1 MSRQVSTPVCAQ
13 RNTRGERDE
22 DVGDG
27 VRVHEGDM
35 PQPEQTSSAT
45 PCDRFLLLL
54 EVDVLEAVEGAR
66 ADAGYLRLWQQ
77 IRGVGLGPFL
87 FLCAR
92 CTMNGNGDPQ
102 FVVEWPVDMSLPH
115 LVKRLIRQSGGGSQ
129 DRPSLRLRCVQSIP
143 LRPKQQ
149 EPPLREMVEGPSL
162 FVAKEIVVNAS
173 PVTVLTGTDNSGE
186 VEEEKDGGVK
196 DVEEEEF
203 LLSLLQQTCVWSVAL
218 LERCGVLTSS
228 GGSPCPE
235 WSNWSYVD
243 MAVRAVRYLQQA
255 TCTRPQHE
263 KTMDIVG
270 MIVEWASVMHAAFV
284 APPRPESHVS
294 QAGTGAVT
302 EEGSFR
308 VPPAM
313 TPAQK
318 YPTKNEKSPAP
329 YVDSLMTPERMT
341 PPRPLHPSSLAS
353 VQFPASATKNG
364 SGSQGSGAS
373 VETEK
378 TIREA
383 VPLRIHGNTSTPLKM
398 KRRLTTA
405 VKEHDMPFMS
415 VCSEVLEAAFQLQ
428 QSHAQSKRSHFSN
441 SDAEERVDG
450 EDGHPADADAGF
462 VSGKESSP
470 ASGVGMFGTV
480 ATSQME
486 LLEGCSQPP
495 CSTQGNDASDGGGFL
510 PSLIHRLVS
519 LRHTSS
525 NGRLA
530 SQLSRIAK
538 GDFFP
543 SRGMLD
549 KEDLLRQRLGKTII
563 VRFYDLDPQ
572 KPPQQHQPCLNE
584 NSTAQLSLS
593 ASSIAAGF
601 FNNTGHPCY
610 LFITHTDI
618 ILASVFDDNYP
629 PQPWTATNRNNTAAD
644 AFNGESRSIISGDSS
659 SASSSESM
667 NSSDGNNS
675 TSSSSGG
682 GGGGGGNNRG
692 GDNTLDD
699 GTIYMK
705 HMLVIP
711 RVSLMEIW
719 RPPTATD
726 ASMATVLRLQ
736 TRSCR
741 RVWLAFQEENE
752 LRRVCMELNSGLN
765 ASFGNLF
772 LASAQRKWRMTALA
786 LVAGDVLPSPHT
798 PFYQQVLQNLL
809 VAFADVESRREHR
822 STASSEQP
830 PATDGTVVTPPLE
843 EEKAEARQGTLK
855 KLFHFWWLY
864 SPMREYMRQGIPT
877 RQWRLSC
884 VNSRYEHFSSYPAKF
899 VVPSSLEDD
908 ELVQSADLR
917 ARGRVE
923 ALSYYYSN
931 TGAGIVRAAQP
942 AAVNICASAS
952 KIDVLKSYRRA
963 SGMRVCTFDLRSRIR
978 AYANTIIGGGFRIME
993 TGRYCSLA
1001 NIHTV
1006 REAYEALSTA
1016 VLDNNPTFLAVMRA
1030 AGNMATSRKDNTA
1043 PATPSVGLSNVESP
1057 EKAATAWIE
1066 HIHGLLRTATEA
1078 ARLIAG
1084 VSEEDALPP
1093 AATGTA
1099 AGGAPLNIMYSLGSV
1114 SANGFNSAGTNVGGL
1129 NDRFIPRSSTLYVW
1143 TRAFRPIPFR
1153 TGGGSSGAAAA
1164 GGGGAPRWLEQQQQ
1178 NVQSPPSYTQ
1188 PDNRKN
1194 ARLVI
1199 VNCSDGWDRT
1209 TQVCALTELLLDPY
1223 FRTVEGFIT
1232 LLEKEFVSFGH
1243 PCLLRSS
1250 TLGSHSDRSTG
1261 ATVTDGGFIDI
1272 HDSCRIPTSENCQS
1286 SPIILQFLDA
1296 VHQLL
1301 RLYPHCFEF
1310 TEAFLLLIVDL
1321 MHAGILGTF
1330 AVNCEADVYRWGI
1343 EHQTLSLSQFFAVL
1357 FATTIRTDRHHSLEA
1372 ANDTEN
1378 CHDVLEEG
1386 EEQEEQE
1393 PTEPG
1398 FLSSSA
1404 VPLQCFYQSCGGGT
1418 VLGAVGWDSTTG
1430 SNPRRM
1436 AMTYDAI
1443 HHSGLLNPHFSLAD
1457 NKLLF
1462 GPLLDVVRQ
1471 PQLQLW
1477 ERFFLR
1483 HNFWC
1488 ERAAKI
1494 RQFSEQS
1501 TSTVHA
1507 SVVESTTAMTMP
1519 HSVQPLLETGPMLH
1533 PATGE
1538 RRRPRMNPAVL
1549 MKPTDLN
1556 EFPSVNKT
1564 QGTVTLSLVSN
1575 MKRKAIGEGIFTP
1588 PARLT
1593 PTSTILPGGRS
1604 EASRSG
1610 NQFAPC
1616 TLPRAASHGSLAAFS
1631 SSSSSFVGMQ
1641 QQEHHQKLSPSSLLQ
1656 RGAAGPVITGGYTM
1670 NGHYNSFV
1678 GGGMTKRQSPMKPSN
1693 NVEFVASPCVS
1704 STEGTRH
1711 AQQKSASTEPSGAQ
1725 VRTYNTLLNMLD
1737 QAFE

>member
-1 MSRQVSTPVCAQ
+1 MSRRVSTPVCTQ

-27 VRVHEGDM
+27 FRLQESDM
-35 PQPEQTSSAT
+35 PQPEQTSSAV
-45 PCDRFLLLL
+45 PRDRFLLLL

-66 ADAGYLRLWQQ
+66 TDAGYLRHWQH
-77 IRGVGLGPFL
+77 IRGAGLGPFL
-87 FLCAR
+87 FLCAS
-92 CTMNGNGDPQ
+92 CTMKGSGGLQ
-102 FVVEWPVDMSLPH
+102 FVVERPVDMSLPH
-115 LVKRLIRQSGGGSQ
+115 LVKRLTRQSGGGNQ

-143 LRPKQQ
+143 LRPKQH
-149 EPPLREMVEGPSL
+149 EPPLREVVEGPSL
-162 FVAKEIVVNAS
+162 FVTKENVVNAS
-173 PVTVLTGTDNSGE
+173 PVTVPAETDSSGE
-186 VEEEKDGGVK
+186 VEEEDGVVK
-196 DVEEEEF
+196 DVEEEAF
-203 LLSLLQQTCVWSVAL
+203 LLSLLRQTSVWNVAL
-218 LERCGVLTSS
+218 LERCGILTSS

-235 WSNWSYVD
+235 WSNWSCVD

-263 KTMDIVG
+263 RAIDIVG
-270 MIVEWASVMHAAFV
+270 MIVEWASVMHAALV
-284 APPRPESHVS
+284 VHPRPESHVS
-294 QAGTGAVT
+294 QAGAGAVA
-302 EEGSFR
+302 EEVFSR
-308 VPPAM
+308 VPPEI

-329 YVDSLMTPERMT
+329 HDDSLVTPGRMT
-341 PPRPLHPSSLAS
+341 PPRPLLPSSLAS
-353 VQFPASATKNG
+353 VQFPASATKNR
-364 SGSQGSGAS
+364 SGSRGSGAS

-383 VPLRIHGNTSTPLKM
+383 VPLQTHGNTSTPLEM

-428 QSHAQSKRSHFSN
+428 QSHVQSKRSHFRN
-441 SDAEERVDG
+441 SDAGERVDG
-450 EDGHPADADAGF
+450 EDGHSADADAGV
-462 VSGKESSP
+462 VSGRESSP
-470 ASGVGMFGTV
+470 ASCGGMFGTV

-486 LLEGCSQPP
+486 PSEGCGQPP
-495 CSTQGNDASDGGGFL
+495 CSTPGNDASDGSGFL

-519 LRHTSS
+519 IRHTSS
-525 NGRLA
+525 NGRVA
-530 SQLSRIAK
+530 GQLSRIAK

-572 KPPQQHQPCLNE
+572 RPQQQHQPCLHE
-584 NSTAQLSLS
+584 NNTAQLGLS

-629 PQPWTATNRNNTAAD
+629 PQSWAATNRNNTAVD
-644 AFNGESRSIISGDSS
+644 AFNSESRSSSGGGS
-659 SASSSESM
+659 SASSGSSSSSRRRRSM
-667 NSSDGNNS
+667 NNSNGNNS
-675 TSSSSGG
+675 TSS
-682 GGGGGGNNRG
+682 GGGGNNRG
-692 GDNTLDD
+692 RDNTLDD

-719 RPPTATD
+719 RPLTATD

-752 LRRVCMELNSGLN
+752 LRRVCTELNSGLN

-830 PATDGTVVTPPLE
+830 SATDGTEVTPPLE
-843 EEKAEARQGTLK
+843 EEKAEVRQGELK
-855 KLFHFWWLY
+855 TLFHFWWLY

-884 VNSRYEHFSSYPAKF
+884 VNSRYDHFSSYPATF
-899 VVPSSLEDD
+899 VVPSSLDDD

-923 ALSYYYSN
+923 ALSYYYLN

-978 AYANTIIGGGFRIME
+978 AYANTIVGGGFRIME

-1006 REAYEALSTA
+1006 REAYEALSAA

-1043 PATPSVGLSNVESP
+1043 PTTSPVGLSTVESP
-1057 EKAATAWIE
+1057 EKAAAAWIE
-1066 HIHGLLRTATEA
+1066 HIHGLLRTATDA

-1093 AATGTA
+1093 AATGAA
-1099 AGGAPLNIMYSLGSV
+1099 AGGAPLNIMHSLGSV
-1114 SANGFNSAGTNVGGL
+1114 SANGFNSAGMNVGGL

-1143 TRAFRPIPFR
+1143 RRAFRPIPFR
-1153 TGGGSSGAAAA
+1153 TGSGSSGAAAA
-1164 GGGGAPRWLEQQQQ
+1164 GAPRWLEQQQQ

-1250 TLGSHSDRSTG
+1250 TLGSHSDWSTG

-1321 MHAGILGTF
+1321 MHAGIVGTF

-1343 EHQTLSLSQFFAVL
+1343 EQQTLSLSQFFAVL
-1357 FATTIRTDRHHSLEA
+1357 FATTIRTDRHQPLEA
-1372 ANDTEN
+1372 ANDGEN

-1393 PTEPG
+1393 PTETG
-1398 FLSSSA
+1398 LFSSSA
-1404 VPLQCFYQSCGGGT
+1404 VPLHCFYQSCGGGT
-1418 VLGAVGWDSTTG
+1418 ALGAVGWDSTPG

-1457 NKLLF
+1457 NKLFF

-1494 RQFSEQS
+1494 SQFSEQS
-1501 TSTVHA
+1501 ASTVHA
-1507 SVVESTTAMTMP
+1507 RVVESTMATTMP
-1519 HSVQPLLETGPMLH
+1519 HSAQPLLETGPMQH

-1538 RRRPRMNPAVL
+1538 RRRPCTNPTVL
-1549 MKPTDLN
+1549 MKPTDLS
-1556 EFPSVNKT
+1556 EFSSLNKA

-1593 PTSTILPGGRS
+1593 PNSTILPGGRS

-1616 TLPRAASHGSLAAFS
+1616 TVPRSASHGSLAAFS

-1641 QQEHHQKLSPSSLLQ
+1641 PQEHHQKQSPSSFLQ
-1656 RGAAGPVITGGYTM
+1656 RGASGPVITGGYTM
-1670 NGHYNSFV
+1670 NGHYNSFL

-1711 AQQKSASTEPSGAQ
+1711 AQQKSASSEPSGAQ
-1725 VRTYNTLLNMLD
+1725 VRTYNTLLSMLD